1 MDHIE
6 QLVRCL
12 MTISGDYNYRIK
24 NIVANKVNQ
33 LWVGDSP
40 TTSAYYKLKGVE
52 MQNGILVNAKITPC
66 SPTMHLQYISADN
79 SAEALIK
86 FRERFP
92 KVTKEEVL
100 ECLMS
105 IKVS

>member
-6 QLVRCL
+6 QLVRRL
-12 MTISGDYNYRIK
+12 MVISGDYNQHIK
-24 NIVANKVNQ
+24 NIVANKINQ

-52 MQNGILVNAKITPC
+52 MQNGILVNAKITPY
-66 SPTMHLQYISADN
+66 SPTMHLQYDN

-105 IKVS
+105 IKAS